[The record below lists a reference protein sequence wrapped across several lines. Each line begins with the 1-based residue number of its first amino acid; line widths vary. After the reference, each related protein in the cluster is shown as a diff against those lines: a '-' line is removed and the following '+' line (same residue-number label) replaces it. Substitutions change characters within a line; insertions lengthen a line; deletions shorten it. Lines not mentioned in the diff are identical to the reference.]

1 MAEGSVDLTDCSG
14 LTAPEAAA
22 QVMEKS
28 SAASPMRLHHSSRL
42 RRSFERVKAQVDI
55 DLLHFRRDLVTLL
68 GTISDEEGMCVL
80 PR

>member
-1 MAEGSVDLTDCSG
+1 
-14 LTAPEAAA
+14 
-22 QVMEKS
+22 
-28 SAASPMRLHHSSRL
+28 MRLHHSSRL